1 MKTNFTFLKEE
12 FPQIYDEIVEAEFHT
27 YTAPRYAA
35 LLCRSTLEK
44 ALFWLY
50 RNDEELEFPYDT
62 KLASLLFGESFKNVV
77 KPSMFVEL
85 DIIRR
90 FGNDAAHGKKVRA
103 LEALQSLKNTFR
115 FLSWLSK
122 YYSEKDPEIPA
133 FNEAVIPYG
142 DIKDKSNKQLEE
154 LASTLDKHRKEAQIE
169 NEKYLLLLEENR
181 ILKQQAEEQAKL
193 FAERKEI
200 RTQEYHNQIAVPEL
214 TSEHETRKILI
225 DLLLKEAG
233 WNSLVNGHD
242 IEYQVEGM
250 PLSTNPSGIGFA
262 DYVLWDDNGKPLAVV
277 EAKKTLHDATK
288 GRHQATL
295 YADCLEKKFGQRPI
309 IYYTNG
315 FNTYMWDDTF
325 YTTRK
330 VFGFYKKDELQTLIR
345 RRSERLDLREF
356 GVNKDIVGRPY
367 QLQAIQRVAETLVNE
382 HKNKLVG
389 KNRKAL
395 LVMATGSGKTRTAA
409 AIVDMMTKCNWAKR
423 ILFLA
428 DRNALVTQA
437 KNAFKEHLPHLS
449 AINLTKEK
457 EDPNAR
463 VVFST
468 YPTILNKIDSV
479 KVQDQKMYGIGHFD
493 VIIIDEAHRSVYQKY
508 QAIFDYFDAILIGL
522 TATPKKD
529 IDINTY
535 HLFEIE
541 DDNPTYSYELD
552 EAVKNNYLV
561 PPKALTVPVKFPRE
575 GVKYKELSEKD
586 KKHFEDLF
594 GISSPSEEEEES
606 NPIITKS
613 KINSFLFNANTVDL
627 VLDYLMRKGLH
638 VEEGDKLGKTIIFAK
653 NHRHAL
659 FIEERFNKNYPEYN
673 GKFLRVIDNYEDKAQ
688 DLLEKFCFDK
698 GEDKDP
704 QIAVSVDMLDTGV
717 DAPRVLNLVFF
728 KEVKSYSKY
737 WQMIGRGTRL
747 CPDVFGIGRDKEYFL
762 IFDICA
768 NFEFFDEVPDGAAGN
783 KSRSLQQQ
791 LFEAQ
796 LDVIQSI
803 RTNADSTEEEIA
815 FANLYTDELHQKIL
829 NLDENRFQVRKH
841 WEFVVKYKNRNAW
854 DNLNNSSLIEI
865 QNHLSGL
872 ASYNDDKDEMA
883 KKFDLIIYQLQNAIL
898 NASKK
903 QNYLITNIKQIGILL
918 EKKINIPSIKMKE
931 VTIQSVIS
939 DQFWSVINLTRLEK
953 VREDLRGLVHL
964 LKDEQ
969 KELPVY
975 SRFEDVLDENFV
987 RERDLLENYTTLKS
1001 YKDRVEN
1008 FIRKNKHHLVIDK
1021 IYKNIPITPYELE
1034 SLEQF
1039 LTHEKFQVSEIEK
1052 EYGTKSLGIFVRRVL
1067 GLDIEAANKHFA
1079 SFIQEENLN
1088 ANQILFVQ
1096 KIVDYLNRNG
1106 VLEKHMLTQP
1116 PFTDIDDHGI
1126 FGVFEEGQKS
1136 ARIIKLVEELSQS
1149 AETG

>member
-1 MKTNFTFLKEE
+1 MATNFTFLKAE
-12 FPQIYDEIVEAEFHT
+12 FPHIYDEIVEAELHT
-27 YTAPRYAA
+27 FTAPRYAA

-50 RNDEELEFPYDT
+50 KNDEDLEFPFET
-62 KLASLLFGESFKNVV
+62 NLASLLFNDSFRNIV

-85 DIIRR
+85 DIVRR
-90 FGNDAAHGKKVRA
+90 FGNNAAHGKKLRA

-122 YYSEKDPEIPA
+122 YYSENDPDIPA

-142 DIKDKSNKQLEE
+142 DLNDKSAKQLEE
-154 LASTLDKHRKEAQIE
+154 LAKKFEQQRKETEKA
-169 NEKYLLLLEENR
+169 NEKYLLLVEENR
-181 ILKQQAEEQAKL
+181 ILKQQAEEQARL
-193 FAERKEI
+193 IAERKEA
-200 RTQEYHNQIAVPEL
+200 RAKEYHGQTVIPEL
-214 TSEHETRKILI
+214 TSEIETRKILI
-225 DLLLKEAG
+225 NLLLKEAG
-233 WNSLVNGHD
+233 WISFEEGKD
-242 IEYQVEGM
+242 IEYQVHGM
-250 PLSTNPSGIGFA
+250 PISTNPSGVGYV

-295 YADCLEKKFGQRPI
+295 YADCLEKKFGQRPV

-330 VFGFYKKDELQTLIR
+330 VFGFYKKEELQTLIR
-345 RRSERLDLREF
+345 RRAERKDPRQF
-356 GVNKDIVGRPY
+356 SVNRDIAGRPY
-367 QLQAIQRVAETLVNE
+367 QLQAIQRVAEALATD
-382 HKNKLVG
+382 KNNQLVG
-389 KNRKAL
+389 KHRKAL

-437 KNAFKEHLPHLS
+437 KNAFNEHLPHLS
-449 AINLTKEK
+449 AINLSQEK
-457 EDPNAR
+457 EDSNAR

-468 YPTILNKIDSV
+468 YPTMMNRIDDARTG
-479 KVQDQKMYGIGHFD
+479 DQKMYGIGHFD
-493 VIIIDEAHRSVYQKY
+493 LIIIDEAHRSVYQKY

-541 DDNPTYSYELD
+541 DDNPTFSYELD

-561 PPKALTVPVKFPRE
+561 PPRAFTVPVKFPRE

-586 KKHFEDLF
+586 KKHFEELF
-594 GISSPSEEEEES
+594 GIAAASEEEEEI

-613 KINSFLFNANTVDL
+613 KINSFLFNADTVDL
-627 VLDYLMRKGLH
+627 VLDYLMTEGQH
-638 VEEGDKLGKTIIFAK
+638 VQEGDKLGKTIIFAK

-698 GEDKDP
+698 GDDKDP
-704 QIAVSVDMLDTGV
+704 QIAVSVDMMDTGV

-747 CPDVFGIGRDKEYFL
+747 CPDIFGIGRDKEYFL
-762 IFDICA
+762 IFDICG
-768 NFEFFDEVPDGAAGN
+768 NFEFFDEFPDGAKGN
-783 KSRSLQQQ
+783 TTKSLQQQ

-796 LDVIQSI
+796 LEVVLSI
-803 RTNADSTEEEIA
+803 RSNAESTPEELAFADS
-815 FANLYTDELHQKIL
+815 YTDELHSKIL

-841 WEFVVKYKNRNAW
+841 WEFVVKYKNRDAW
-854 DNLNNSSLIEI
+854 ENLSNSALIEI
-865 QNHLSGL
+865 QNHLSHL

-883 KKFDLIIYQLQNAIL
+883 KKFDLIIYQLQHAIL

-903 QNYLITNIKQIGILL
+903 QNYLIQNIRQIVNLL
-918 EKKINIPSIKMKE
+918 DKKKNIPSIKMKE
-931 VTIQSVIS
+931 QIITAVVS
-939 DQFWSVINLTRLEK
+939 DDFWRTVNLQRLEK

-964 LKDEQ
+964 LKDEE

-975 SRFEDVLDENFV
+975 SRFEDFLDV
-987 RERDLLENYTTLKS
+987 GLVKERDLLENYTSPQS

-1021 IYKNIPITPYELE
+1021 IYRNIPITSVDLQ
-1034 SLEQF
+1034 SLEKF
-1039 LTHEKFQVSEIEK
+1039 LTHEKFQLSEIEK

-1067 GLDIEAANKHFA
+1067 GMDINAANQHFA

-1088 ANQILFVQ
+1088 ANQIVFVQ
-1096 KIVDYLNRNG
+1096 KIIDYLNKNG
-1106 VLEKHMLTQP
+1106 ILEKHMLTEP
-1116 PFTDIDDHGI
+1116 PFTDLDDHGI
-1126 FGVFEEGQKS
+1126 YGIFGESGKTKIFTL
-1136 ARIIKLVEELSQS
+1136 IEELAKSVQT
-1149 AETG
+1149 A

>member
-1 MKTNFTFLKEE
+1 MNTNFTFLKEE
-12 FPQIYDEIVEAEFHT
+12 FPKIYEEIVEAERHT
-27 YTAPRYAA
+27 FTAPRYAA

-50 RNDEELEFPYDT
+50 QNDEDLEFPYDT
-62 KLASLLFGESFKNVV
+62 KLASLLFSDSFKNVI

-103 LEALQSLKNTFR
+103 LEALQTLKNAFR

-122 YYSEKDPEIPA
+122 YYSENDPEIPV
-133 FNEAVIPYG
+133 FNEGVIPYG
-142 DIKDKSNKQLEE
+142 DINDKSNKQLEE
-154 LASTLDKHRKEAQIE
+154 LAKKFDQHRKESEQANQ
-169 NEKYLLLLEENR
+169 KYLLLVEENR
-181 ILKQQAEEQAKL
+181 LLKNQAEEQARL
-193 FAERKEI
+193 FAARKVERTK
-200 RTQEYHNQIAVPEL
+200 EYHDQDVIPEL
-214 TSEHETRKILI
+214 TSESETRKVLI

-233 WNSLVNGHD
+233 WNSLVAGKD

-250 PLSTNPSGIGFA
+250 PLSTNPSGIGYA

-295 YADCLEKKFGQRPI
+295 YADCLEKEFGQRPV

-330 VFGFYKKDELQTLIR
+330 VYGFYKKEELQSLIR
-345 RRSERLDLREF
+345 RRTERLDLRLF
-356 GVNKDIVGRPY
+356 NVNKDIVGRPY
-367 QLQAIQRVAETLVNE
+367 QLQAIQRVAEALVTDNPQ
-382 HKNKLVG
+382 HQLVG
-389 KNRKAL
+389 KTRKAL

-409 AIVDMMTKCNWAKR
+409 AIVDMMIKCSWAKR

-428 DRNALVTQA
+428 DRNALVNQA

-468 YPTILNKIDSV
+468 YPTIMNRIDGS
-479 KVQDQKMYGIGHFD
+479 KVEDQKMYGIGHFD

-552 EAVKNNYLV
+552 EAVKSNYLV
-561 PPKALTVPVKFPRE
+561 PPKAFTLPVKFPRE
-575 GVKYKELSEKD
+575 GVKYKDLSEKD
-586 KKHFEDLF
+586 KKQFEELF
-594 GISSPSEEEEES
+594 GIAANTEEEDY
-606 NPIITKS
+606 NPIIAKS

-627 VLDYLMRKGLH
+627 VLDYLMTEGQH
-638 VEEGDKLGKTIIFAK
+638 VQEGDKLGKTIIFAK
-653 NHRHAL
+653 NHRHAT

-698 GEDKDP
+698 GDDKDP
-704 QIAVSVDMLDTGV
+704 QIAVSVDMMDTGV
-717 DAPRVLNLVFF
+717 DAPRVLNLIFF
-728 KEVKSYSKY
+728 KEVKSYAKY

-747 CPDVFGIGRDKEYFL
+747 CPDIFGIGRDKKHFL
-762 IFDICA
+762 IFDVCG
-768 NFEFFDEVPDGAAGN
+768 NFEFFDEFPEGTNGN
-783 KSRSLQQQ
+783 TVTSLQKQ

-796 LDVIQSI
+796 LEVVQSI
-803 RTNADSTEEEIA
+803 RTNENSTTEEME

-829 NLDENRFQVRKH
+829 QLDENRFQVRKH
-841 WEFVVKYKNRNAW
+841 WEFVVKYKNRAAW
-854 DNLNNSSLIEI
+854 ENLNNSAMIEI
-865 QNHLSGL
+865 QNHLSDL

-903 QNYLITNIKQIGILL
+903 QNYFIQNIIQIGTLL
-918 EKKINIPSIKMKE
+918 QKKLNIPSVRMKE
-931 VTIQSVIS
+931 QTIIAIVS
-939 DQFWSVINLTRLEK
+939 DDFWSTVNLKRLEK
-953 VREDLRGLVHL
+953 VREDLRSLIHL
-964 LKDEQ
+964 LKDEE
-969 KELPVY
+969 KEVPVY
-975 SRFEDVLDENFV
+975 SNFEDVLNLSLV
-987 RERDLLENYTTLKS
+987 KERDLLENYTTLQS

-1008 FIRKNKHHLVIDK
+1008 FIRRNKHHLVIDK
-1021 IYKNIPITPYELE
+1021 IYKNIPITSLELT

-1039 LTHEKFQVSEIEK
+1039 LTHEKFQLSEIEK
-1052 EYGTKSLGIFVRRVL
+1052 EYGTKSLGVFVRKVL
-1067 GLDIEAANKHFA
+1067 GLDIEAANQHFA
-1079 SFIQEENLN
+1079 SFIQDENLN

-1096 KIVDYLNRNG
+1096 KIIDYLNKNG
-1106 VLEKHMLTQP
+1106 VLEKHMLTRP
-1116 PFTDIDDHGI
+1116 PFTDTNDNGV
-1126 FGVFEEGQKS
+1126 FGVFKEDQKTF
-1136 ARIIKLVEELSQS
+1136 RIIKLIEEISQS
-1149 AETG
+1149 AEIA